1 MNIHDLY
8 RPFLRY
14 FRSKRMKNFLQRF
27 ELTAETRVLDI
38 GGSLF
43 NWLLIPNRPQLV
55 VLNLS
60 ISRDKRLKN
69 VTWLV
74 ADGCY
79 LPFKDS
85 VFDVVYSNSV
95 IEHLENVQNQ
105 RLFAAECRRVG
116 LRYYVQ
122 TPNKWFPIDPHLIAP
137 FIHWL
142 PWWIQKRLL
151 RNFTV
156 RGWITRPTEQESD
169 DFLRGIRL
177 LGPKELRHLFPDSEI
192 WNERVLGFSK
202 SLIAVKLNAKKL
214 G

>member
-1 MNIHDLY
+1 
-8 RPFLRY
+8 
-14 FRSKRMKNFLQRF
+14 
-27 ELTAETRVLDI
+27 
-38 GGSLF
+38 
-43 NWLLIPNRPQLV
+43 
-55 VLNLS
+55 
-60 ISRDKRLKN
+60 
-69 VTWLV
+69 V

-105 RLFAAECRRVG
+105 RLFASECRRVG

-137 FIHWL
+137 VIHWL
-142 PWWIQKRLL
+142 PRGVQKRLL

-169 DFLRGIRL
+169 VFLRGIRL
-177 LGPKELRHLFPDSEI
+177 LGPKGLRHLFPDAEI
-192 WNERVLGFSK
+192 WHERVLGFSK